1 MRVAGSLRRRLLIA
15 ALTVM
20 VPLLVG
26 AGLWVI
32 LLSNSAGIYKD
43 LAREV
48 SLEEEKSVALLQ
60 GMNAAQDSGSRYMEG
75 GSETDLRDF
84 QRSATSID
92 RALAGERYDEYA
104 ERRLLAAAE
113 RWWESAKSRVAAYRP
128 GGTGDPEDAFE
139 ADLDSATSS
148 VRRLMFES
156 EQEVR
161 DDLAAGERDE
171 QLNWLFGLVALALAL
186 VLATLLANRLSKT
199 LVRPLE
205 QLTRAARS
213 LGEGH
218 LDHRVSINSTAELNE
233 VGGTFNAMAAALE
246 EQRAELERQAF
257 ADALTG
263 LPNRALFEARARSA
277 LDRAA
282 GAAQRVAVLVLNLDG
297 FKLVNDGLGHACG
310 DTLLGQAAGRMRAVV
325 RPSDTLA
332 RLGGDQFALLFEN
345 VRGLDDAL
353 GAGERL
359 RQAFRTPF
367 RLKDSDVLVTASVGI
382 ALSAEATQDAAEL
395 LRRADLAVHSV
406 KQHGK
411 NATEFFDPDM
421 DDQAADRLA
430 TLNALRRAVDRD
442 ELVVHYQPIIDLDTG
457 DVRAVEALLRWDRPD
472 VGMVQPVDFIPLA
485 EETGLIV
492 QLGRWVLHAA
502 CSEAQAWTTSRL
514 PGGARDGERLGAPAA
529 RPRVRGHRGRR
540 AQMDWSRS
548 LRPGARGHR
557 VLGDAELRGRRSRS
571 STASRPP
578 AYGSRS
584 TTSERATPRSATSG
598 SCRST
603 SSRSPARS
611 CESSPIPTTTRLSS
625 GASSSSRAASACG
638 WSRRASSTR
647 RSRRSCA
654 PSTARSARASC
665 SPVRCQARTCASCSP
680 LQPAFRS
687 PASAP
692 SWIRTSGLLLRRE
705 SLYPS

>member
-15 ALTVM
+15 ALAVM
-20 VPLLVG
+20 VPLLLG

-60 GMNAAQDSGSRYMEG
+60 GMNAAQDTGSRYMEG

-92 RALAGERYDEYA
+92 RALTGERYDEYA

-113 RWWESAKSRVAAYRP
+113 RSWESAKSRLAAYRP

-139 ADLDSATSS
+139 ADLDSATGS

-199 LVRPLE
+199 LVGPLE

-218 LDHRVSINSTAELNE
+218 LDHRVSINSTAELNQ

-257 ADALTG
+257 ADPLTG

-382 ALSAEATQDAAEL
+382 ALSAESTQDAAEL

-430 TLNALRRAVDRD
+430 TLNALRMAVDRD

-514 PGGARDGERLGAPAA
+514 PEVPVTVNVSARQLLDPEFEDTVADALKWTGLDPSGLVLEVTESSVMQSSEQAIAKLDRISATGVRIALDDFGEGYSSLGHLRGLPIDILKIA
-529 RPRVRGHRGRR
+529 RPFVRELTDPDHDPALVRGIIEL
-540 AQMDWSRS
+540 ARS
-548 LRPGARGHR
+548 LGLRLVAEGIEYPAQQAILRAFDCPLGQGFLFARPMPSLDLR
-557 VLGDAELRGRRSRS
+557 ELL
-571 STASRPP
+571 A
-578 AYGSRS
+578 
-584 TTSERATPRSATSG
+584 
-598 SCRST
+598 
-603 SSRSPARS
+603 
-611 CESSPIPTTTRLSS
+611 
-625 GASSSSRAASACG
+625 
-638 WSRRASSTR
+638 
-647 RSRRSCA
+647 A
-654 PSTARSARASC
+654 PSGVQVA
-665 SPVRCQARTCASCSP
+665 
-680 LQPAFRS
+680 
-687 PASAP
+687 
-692 SWIRTSGLLLRRE
+692 G
-705 SLYPS
+705 